1 MKMFSTAAF
10 ALVAAAFL
18 LAQDASAACKGREV
32 QRTGPRGTVTVCLD
46 GSYKT
51 CVRDARD
58 RLGWGS
64 AGVERCN
71 QLRAQGRI
79 R

>member
-1 MKMFSTAAF
+1 MKMFVTAAF
-10 ALVAAAFL
+10 TLALAAVL
-18 LAQDASAACKGREV
+18 STQNASAACKGREV